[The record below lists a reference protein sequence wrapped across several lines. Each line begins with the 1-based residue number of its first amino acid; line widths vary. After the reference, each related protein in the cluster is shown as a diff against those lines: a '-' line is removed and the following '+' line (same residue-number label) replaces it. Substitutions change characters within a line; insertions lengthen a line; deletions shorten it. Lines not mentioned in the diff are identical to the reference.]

1 MRAAAL
7 SLIGCCFLLAEPC
20 CNAASAGDQFPY
32 EARIVLPEVE
42 VRCGPGWDYYATGVL
57 HQGDK
62 VKIYRQEPGGWLA
75 IRPPKNSFGWVAA
88 RHLQLTADPA
98 IGKISVE
105 SAVAWVGS
113 SIRSGGQLKWQV
125 RLDQGERVSVL
136 GKEALSAGPGFAIE
150 TYYRI
155 APPAGE
161 FRWIHMQYANSPKTA
176 GHHVTSSTI
185 QLIGFRPTGRKKPT
199 APVAGTGRLEPVAT
213 DVSTP
218 TSGATKDLEAR
229 VGRLRVDLGLLVS
242 QPIEQWELNAL
253 RQRAN
258 TLTENAAGTQW
269 EPDVRN
275 LATRITEFEKLKHR
289 YLLMLEGPED
299 RNRLDGV
306 SPVPQSSDDDAAR
319 QHSDS
324 IDTNISPVSAIT
336 TNGIESNSDND
347 FIAEGW
353 LVPVHSTKRIAPPFA
368 LLDDEGRVRSYVSPM
383 PGLNLR
389 LYQRKYVGLYGQR
402 RYMRSLRAPHVT
414 AERAVKQKHK
424 LRTTH

>member
-1 MRAAAL
+1 MRAAGL
-7 SLIGCCFLLAEPC
+7 TLIGCFLVLAEPWC
-20 CNAASAGDQFPY
+20 GAAPAGDQFPY

-42 VRCGPGWDYYATGVL
+42 VRCGPGWNYYATGIL
-57 HQGDK
+57 RKGDN

-75 IRPPKNSFGWVAA
+75 IRPPKDSFGWVAA
-88 RHLQLTADPA
+88 RHLKIDTDPR
-98 IGKISVE
+98 IGKINVE

-113 SIRSGGQLKWQV
+113 SIGRNGQLKWQV
-125 RLDQGERVSVL
+125 RLDQDEQVSVL
-136 GKEALSAGPGFAIE
+136 GKEALSVGPGFAIE

-161 FRWIHMQYANSPKTA
+161 FRWIHMQYANSPKAA

-185 QLIGFRPTGRKKPT
+185 QLTGFRPTGSKKPAAHSADNSHSKST
-199 APVAGTGRLEPVAT
+199 GVA
-213 DVSTP
+213 TP
-218 TSGATKDLEAR
+218 TSIADDTTSLETR
-229 VGRLRVDLGLLVS
+229 VGQLNVDLGLLVS
-242 QPIEQWELNAL
+242 QPIEQWNLSSL

-258 TLTENAAGTQW
+258 ALNEKADGTRWQH
-269 EPDVRN
+269 DVRV
-275 LATRITEFEKLKHR
+275 LSKRITEFEKLKQR
-289 YLLMLEGPED
+289 YLLMLEGPSD
-299 RNRLDGV
+299 DNRPDTV
-306 SPVPQSSDDDAAR
+306 SPLPQSSDEEAAR
-319 QHSDS
+319 NRAVA
-324 IDTNISPVSAIT
+324 IDPYVSPVGAIEA
-336 TNGIESNSDND
+336 NGIESSSNND

-414 AERAVKQKHK
+414 AEKAVKQKHK
-424 LRTTH
+424 RRTTK